1 MLSISGK
8 PDARHLLSDV
18 HDVRSIGK
26 TLHGIL
32 RRIMNL
38 VPNVAADG
46 ELLKIIT
53 KALKHLLRV
62 ITKESGVTT
71 LWIQDLSQDVF

>member
-1 MLSISGK
+1 MHNVGGIQKVPHRILTSIMK
-8 PDARHLLSDV
+8 
-18 HDVRSIGK
+18 
-26 TLHGIL
+26 
-32 RRIMNL
+32 L